1 MMNHPRH
8 SAPRPLASGLQSA
21 GRGTFGESE
30 DIKHFAAQAITIS
43 PGERRTLAT
52 RIFQLSVQEQECLAR
67 FPITH
72 EALISKHT
80 LQGGGEGEGEDGP
93 RQSNPRFLRETRSTG
108 AGRNLCEIE
117 IAFAECVMGRARFET
132 YRAAQ
137 QRLATAAWE
146 DAGLAAG
153 RILSGSETKTIL
165 KIINADYALSSRL
178 LPVLAFDHTEI
189 LLRARCGQECSALEG
204 SSGEGARKAVIEL
217 MAIEDRMR
225 MPLECFRSQAE
236 TLQRIV
242 TRLTP
247 LKETMQRA
255 NLPLAIKVALRYRE
269 SLTLG
274 DAIQEA
280 SIGLMQAI
288 ETFNPGK
295 GYQFSTYAVS
305 CIRNALRRAENKESP
320 KANLAK
326 AEWALVNEARGM
338 MRVNGRWDDGLL
350 EDAAAALHVDVEK
363 LGKLLRRARSRP
375 LQVPF
380 SAFEDPDERRSGLEG
395 VVESRAP
402 RAPEVFEKE
411 DTLRKLLEFVNL
423 LEPRM
428 RDVLIYRF
436 GLEGGE
442 PKTLEE
448 VGQRFGVT
456 REWIRQIEGVALPL
470 LRQGLDS
477 GMSGFLAAQSELQR
491 RRSGGPVEREIPPD

>member
-1 MMNHPRH
+1 
-8 SAPRPLASGLQSA
+8 
-21 GRGTFGESE
+21 
-30 DIKHFAAQAITIS
+30 
-43 PGERRTLAT
+43 
-52 RIFQLSVQEQECLAR
+52 
-67 FPITH
+67 
-72 EALISKHT
+72 
-80 LQGGGEGEGEDGP
+80 
-93 RQSNPRFLRETRSTG
+93 
-108 AGRNLCEIE
+108 
-117 IAFAECVMGRARFET
+117 
-132 YRAAQ
+132 
-137 QRLATAAWE
+137 
-146 DAGLAAG
+146 
-153 RILSGSETKTIL
+153 
-165 KIINADYALSSRL
+165 
-178 LPVLAFDHTEI
+178 
-189 LLRARCGQECSALEG
+189 
-204 SSGEGARKAVIEL
+204 
-217 MAIEDRMR
+217 
-225 MPLECFRSQAE
+225 
-236 TLQRIV
+236 
-242 TRLTP
+242 
-247 LKETMQRA
+247 
-255 NLPLAIKVALRYRE
+255 
-269 SLTLG
+269 
-274 DAIQEA
+274 
-280 SIGLMQAI
+280 
-288 ETFNPGK
+288 
-295 GYQFSTYAVS
+295 VS